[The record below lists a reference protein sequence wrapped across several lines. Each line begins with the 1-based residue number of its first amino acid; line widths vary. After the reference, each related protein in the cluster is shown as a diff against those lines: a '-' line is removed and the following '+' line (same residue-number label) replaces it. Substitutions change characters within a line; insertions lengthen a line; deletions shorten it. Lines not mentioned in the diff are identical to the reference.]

1 MPPEG
6 RESLVQALLKQLPE
20 QSSPAVIVVRPDRPT
35 PAPIRTNGHRSN
47 PSSPIY
53 DPSMVF
59 VLELITIL
67 STRDQESVKSMGP
80 NVVDALNTVVR
91 DAANVH
97 PLLLSRAVY
106 YLLHLLN
113 TAQVSRLPIS
123 NGSD

>member
-1 MPPEG
+1 
-6 RESLVQALLKQLPE
+6 
-20 QSSPAVIVVRPDRPT
+20 
-35 PAPIRTNGHRSN
+35 
-47 PSSPIY
+47 
-53 DPSMVF
+53 MVF

-67 STRDQESVKSMGP
+67 STRDQESVKLMGP